1 MRGIRH
7 SLLVCLLVSI
17 FVGCHNQPVAPAEL
31 QPASTELI
39 RRSIEYLASD
49 QLEGR
54 GPGTA
59 GINAAANY
67 IAAYFK
73 ALGLAPPPGQKS
85 YFQPF
90 HYITVN
96 GVDPK
101 TNLKTPD
108 KSWKVGDDFNPLA
121 ISAETEFSGPIVF
134 VGYGIT
140 ADKDKDGKSIH
151 YDDYANVDVHGKV
164 AFALRFEPVDRT
176 AKSRLSPDGWS
187 DHASLVNKAKLAA
200 DHGAVALLIVHPPSH
215 HGPELLAAISRR
227 FGERPAPIPVIHIKQ
242 HVAEELLK
250 SAGEIGRAHV

>member
-1 MRGIRH
+1 PAPASAGPPTPSPYNRLMRGIRH
-7 SLLVCLLVSI
+7 FLLVCLLGSL
-17 FVGCHNQPVAPAEL
+17 FGGCHSQPSAPAQL

-49 QLEGR
+49 QMEGR

-67 IAAYFK
+67 IACYFK
-73 ALGLAPPPGQKS
+73 GLGLQPPPGQKS

-108 KSWKVGDDFNPLA
+108 KSWK
-121 ISAETEFSGPIVF
+121 T
-134 VGYGIT
+134 
-140 ADKDKDGKSIH
+140 
-151 YDDYANVDVHGKV
+151 
-164 AFALRFEPVDRT
+164 
-176 AKSRLSPDGWS
+176 
-187 DHASLVNKAKLAA
+187 DHDSLVAKAKLAA
-200 DHGAVALLIVHPPSH
+200 DHGAVALLIVHPPTH
-215 HGPELLAAISRR
+215 HGPEILASISRR

-242 HVAEELLK
+242 YVAEDLLK
-250 SAGEIGRAHV
+250 SAGAGDLKSHQTSIDDSFAP